1 MALFSRQFKR
11 RLRKLVGR
19 VLPVLFMSGCMF
31 GALLFH
37 ASLFL
42 SPLGQRVETTQT
54 DLWFRVRGIKPP
66 PPDLIIAALDEA
78 TYRELGLSHIQP
90 LPRGLVGDLLDKMR
104 EAGAT
109 GCFLDLIFRD
119 PGTSQAENEKL
130 AAALSS
136 FPTLI
141 GAFDYTERDNIEK
154 TAKLVEVFPRPEFS
168 AAAARVVKVN
178 VIEVDSVRYF
188 TQPKPTEREV
198 LPLPYSYVQWAK
210 LPKGPEFQDLI
221 NYYGPPGT
229 IPTVSIYKILRNDR
243 TANEALFK
251 GKFVVLGNAL
261 ATGLAYSLKDAFMTP
276 TSFRAMAGVEIHSTV
291 LANLRTGGWIHRS
304 PLEREL
310 ALLTAALLVISGVFF
325 VLPAGPSVIFYAIV
339 TAVWTVWAYVWF
351 LQDRFLPGVLV
362 FYVVLPLVLIV
373 AILAKHRTLRGR
385 LRSLGDMLGMSDRL
399 DE

>member
-11 RLRKLVGR
+11 RLRKFVGR

-31 GALLFH
+31 GALLLH

-42 SPLGQRVETTQT
+42 SPLGQRLETKQT
-54 DLWFRVRGIKPP
+54 DLWFRVRGIQPP

-90 LPRGLVGDLLDKMR
+90 IPRALLGDILDKIR
-104 EAGAT
+104 EGGAE

-119 PGTSQAENEKL
+119 PGPSQAENQKL
-130 AAALSS
+130 ATALSS

-141 GAFDYTERDNIEK
+141 GAFDYVERDNIEK
-154 TAKLVEVFPRPEFS
+154 SAKLVEVFPRPEFG

-188 TQPKPTEREV
+188 TQPKPMEREV
-198 LPLPYSYVQWAK
+198 SPLAYSYVEWAK
-210 LPKGPEFQDLI
+210 LPKAPEFQDLI

-229 IPTVSIYKILRNDR
+229 IPTVSLYKILRNDR
-243 TANEALFK
+243 AANEALFK
-251 GKFVVLGNAL
+251 GRFVVLGNTL
-261 ATGLAYSLKDAFMTP
+261 ATGLSYSLKDAFMTP
-276 TSFRAMAGVEIHSTV
+276 TSSRAMAGVEIHSTV

-304 PLEREL
+304 PLSTEL
-310 ALLTAALLVISGVFF
+310 VLLTAVILVVTGVFF
-325 VLPAGPSVIFYAIV
+325 VLPAGPSLICYSIV
-339 TAVWTVWAYVWF
+339 TAVWTVWAYLWF
-351 LQDRFLPGVLV
+351 LQNRFMPGVLV
-362 FYVVLPLVLIV
+362 FYVVLPLALIV

-385 LRSLGDMLGMSDRL
+385 LRHLGSMLGVSDRL